1 MFMEKIWLK
10 HYPRNV
16 SSTIGNLKFNSIV
29 DLMKNSSSL
38 FPNHTAFE
46 NLNTQLSYKKIDKYS
61 EKFGAYLQNQ
71 LSITKDS
78 KVAIMLPNLLTYP
91 VALFGS
97 YLAGATVINI
107 NPLFKSREIENTLND
122 SKAET
127 IIVLDRFISELEP
140 IVKNT
145 LIKNIIV
152 CKVTD
157 LLSPAMAALVKT
169 VVFFKGPKVSLNS
182 DYLLFSDGLKNSYI
196 RRNVVLEKKDIALL
210 QYTGG
215 TTGKSKAAV
224 LTHGNILANIE
235 QLNMWVGPIVTPGKE
250 SIITA
255 LPLYHIFSFTVNLL
269 YFYSIGSNNILVTNP
284 RDLKGFVNTLKKNKF
299 TVITGVNTLFNL
311 LLTSSSFKKIN
322 FNALKFTVGGGM
334 SVLSSTAKKWK
345 KITGVNIT
353 QGYGLTETAPIVS
366 VNIISEPFNGMIG
379 PPMPSTDISIRDEKN
394 NELSINQE
402 GELCVKGPQVMSEYW
417 NNPEETKN
425 SFTDDGF
432 FKTGDIAIIN
442 ENGSLK
448 IVDRKKDMIIS
459 SGFNV
464 YPNEIEDY
472 VSQHPDVR
480 ECGVIGVNDSN
491 RGESIRLFIVK
502 EKKSL
507 REIEVIDFCKK
518 GLAIYKIPKK
528 VIFIDEIPKNNVGKI
543 LRRKLREI

>member
-1 MFMEKIWLK
+1 MEKIWLK
-10 HYPRNV
+10 HYPKNIP
-16 SSTIGNLKFNSIV
+16 STIDSLKFNSII

-38 FPNHTAFE
+38 FPDHTAFT
-46 NLNTQLSYKKIDKYS
+46 NLNTRLSYKKIDRYS

-71 LSITKDS
+71 LSITKRS

-97 YLAGATVINI
+97 YLAGAIVINI
-107 NPLFKSREIENTLND
+107 NPLFKGREIESSLND
-122 SKAET
+122 SGAET
-127 IIVLDRFISELEP
+127 IIVLDRFMSELEP
-140 IVKNT
+140 VVKNT
-145 LIKNIIV
+145 LIKNIII
-152 CKVTD
+152 CRITD
-157 LLSPAMAALVKT
+157 LLSPIMSALVKT
-169 VVFFKGPKVSLNS
+169 VFFFKGPKISLNS
-182 DYLLFSDGLKNSYI
+182 NYLLFSNILKNSYLRKNI
-196 RRNVVLEKKDIALL
+196 VLENKDIALL

-235 QLNMWVGPIVTPGKE
+235 QLNAWVGPIVVPGKE

-255 LPLYHIFSFTVNLL
+255 LPLYHIFSFTVNLM

-284 RDLKGFVNTLKKNKF
+284 RDLKSFVNTLKKNKF

-345 KITGVNIT
+345 KITGVDIT

-366 VNIISEPFNGMIG
+366 VNIISEPFNGTIG

-394 NELSINQE
+394 NELNINQE

-491 RGESIRLFIVK
+491 RGESIKLFIVK
-502 EKKSL
+502 EEKKL
-507 REIEVIDFCKK
+507 GEIEVINFCKK
-518 GLAIYKIPKK
+518 GLAVYKIPKK

-543 LRRKLREI
+543 LRRKLREF